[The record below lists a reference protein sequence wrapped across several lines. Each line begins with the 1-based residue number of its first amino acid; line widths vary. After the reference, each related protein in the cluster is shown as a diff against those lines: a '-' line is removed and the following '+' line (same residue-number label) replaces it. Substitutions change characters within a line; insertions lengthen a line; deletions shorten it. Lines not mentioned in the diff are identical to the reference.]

1 MSKLPISQQLEKFKA
16 SRNKIASA
24 IKLMARKHFSA
35 NFNNQGFDGKAWKNV
50 KRRTNPT
57 KRDIKNGGATRAI
70 LYGKKSGVLSK
81 SITGTVKNWDKIV
94 IGTTVDYAK
103 YHNEGTAHIP
113 KRQFIGDSAILNK
126 KIVNLI
132 EIQINAIFKK

>member
-1 MSKLPISQQLEKFKA
+1 MSKLPINQQLARFKA
-16 SRNKIASA
+16 ERMKISSA
-24 IKLMARKHFSA
+24 ISLMARKHFSS

-57 KRDIKNGGATRAI
+57 KRDIKNGGSTRAI

-81 SITGTVKNWDKIV
+81 SITGTVRSWDKIV

-103 YHNEGTAHIP
+103 FHNEGTAKIP
-113 KRQFIGDSAILNK
+113 KRQFIGDSEILNK

-132 EIQINAIFKK
+132 ESKINAIFKK